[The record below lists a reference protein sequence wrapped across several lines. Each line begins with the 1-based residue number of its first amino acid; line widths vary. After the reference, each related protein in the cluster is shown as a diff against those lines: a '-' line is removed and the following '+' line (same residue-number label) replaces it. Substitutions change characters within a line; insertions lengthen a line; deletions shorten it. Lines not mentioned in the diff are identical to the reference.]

1 MRKSLRDI
9 QQMEAY
15 LTASLSPLEQTQLQT
30 QLLIQPSLYEDM
42 KAQQLVYL
50 LIKDKGRQQLKAE
63 LSDIHDSLVQDVEK
77 QSWWEGIKKLFK

>member
-1 MRKSLRDI
+1 
-9 QQMEAY
+9 MEAY